1 MTQIGS
7 NRRALAI
14 HPNLKSAAGIKLC
27 SVHHVARWYCCRSS
41 IATAYAHLVDKGV
54 KAVLERALAPAVLP
68 TREHPR
74 RRTFR
79 SAGPFTRGPQGL
91 IQGQLDSPSSIDM
104 YWLSILIC
112 CISQTVILA
121 LSFAAASVKGPGAYQ
136 PKCRSHRWLPPL
148 QCSARYE
155 DSFHCKHLVV
165 VPHQAT
171 WHLRRSFGV
180 CYNMFH
186 DLRCRFASSRFC
198 NWWMGSTAPR
208 RRTFKPAAF
217 INSKSLSHQK
227 IMILLSTCPQCPNP
241 YRRFLRIGS
250 WLLWFLRKLRR
261 LEETLAT
268 KIMSAKNGWPF
279 HTNSHSYWLLI
290 TMAIHGAIHGF
301 PFHATRSLAVKDVK
315 GSKPSRLGIHGGPLT
330 TALLPWKKVSPEKQ
344 TIGFGV
350 MHGTGTDIYIYV
362 YVYVYIYDY
371 ILTLLRYQK
380 KHQTQ

>member
-1 MTQIGS
+1 MTCIDC
-7 NRRALAI
+7 RFWY
-14 HPNLKSAAGIKLC
+14 
-27 SVHHVARWYCCRSS
+27 VAFHRLSS
-41 IATAYAHLVDKGV
+41 WLW
-54 KAVLERALAPAVLP
+54 VL
-68 TREHPR
+68 
-74 RRTFR
+74 
-79 SAGPFTRGPQGL
+79 Q
-91 IQGQLDSPSSIDM
+91 Q
-104 YWLSILIC
+104 
-112 CISQTVILA
+112 
-121 LSFAAASVKGPGAYQ
+121 ASVKGPGAYQ

-148 QCSARYE
+148 QCPARYE

-171 WHLRRSFGV
+171 WHLRRSFGSSG
-180 CYNMFH
+180 CMFH

-227 IMILLSTCPQCPNP
+227 IMILLSTCPQCPNLIADSCGLDLD
-241 YRRFLRIGS
+241 YCGFSENLEDWKKLLRQKS
-250 WLLWFLRKLRR
+250 CLLKMADHS
-261 LEETLAT
+261 TPIA
-268 KIMSAKNGWPF
+268 II
-279 HTNSHSYWLLI
+279 SHSYWLLI

-301 PFHATRSLAVKDVK
+301 PFHAVKRSLAVKDVK

-350 MHGTGTDIYIYV
+350 MHGTGTDIHIYIYIKL
-362 YVYVYIYDY
+362 YIYMWMYIYICIYIYDY